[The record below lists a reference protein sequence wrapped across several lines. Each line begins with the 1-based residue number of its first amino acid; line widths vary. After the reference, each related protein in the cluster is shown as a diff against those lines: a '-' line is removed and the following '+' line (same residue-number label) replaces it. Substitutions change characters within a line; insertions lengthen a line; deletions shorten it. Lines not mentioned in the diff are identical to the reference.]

1 MKIADFLLIVHF
13 YASPIFYCSYF
24 TYILYKKHLFTL
36 SKAAIAPRYALYR
49 LKIDWKYFAH
59 YKCLQRFILGI
70 AKGIEGPVEIKIGKS
85 GVFCDKKNYIAGNFT
100 PHFHY
105 FRRKKMVLSS
115 LLFFGIISLYQVE
128 SRLFKSITKESFA
141 EGANP
146 IQLNYGVAVSDVDGD
161 GDFEFIGKSEM

>member
-1 MKIADFLLIVHF
+1 M
-13 YASPIFYCSYF
+13 
-24 TYILYKKHLFTL
+24 
-36 SKAAIAPRYALYR
+36 
-49 LKIDWKYFAH
+49 
-59 YKCLQRFILGI
+59 GI
-70 AKGIEGPVEIKIGKS
+70 AKDIEGPVEIKIGKS
-85 GVFCDKKNYIAGNFT
+85 RVFYDEKITLQVISHLIFIISGEI
-100 PHFHY
+100 
-105 FRRKKMVLSS
+105 KMVLSS